1 MSEPKTD
8 PAPDITVSE
17 KLDTIMDQNA
27 ELHGMVRT
35 LTDHVLNMTTELN
48 RANARLAEHNHR
60 MNGAARA
67 LQGDPL
73 YGFGNGGE

>member
-27 ELHGMVRT
+27 ELHGLVRT
-35 LTDHVLNMTTELN
+35 LTDHVLTMTTELN

-60 MNGAARA
+60 MNRA
-67 LQGDPL
+67 SEALRGNHV
-73 YGFGNGGE
+73 YGFDNGGA